1 MDTKKTKQRRPQQIE
16 KKALIVGA
24 TGAIGSELAGAL
36 KRRGYTVIGLHR
48 DPARAR
54 AIFGDESV
62 RWVHGDSLIE
72 SDVLRAAEGCSIIAH
87 AVNPPGYK
95 NWELLVLPMLDH
107 TITAAIENQAL
118 ILFPGSLYN
127 YPTEGPIL
135 IDEETPQY
143 TTTKKGAIRIEM
155 EERLKASIGLGT
167 RVLIVRAGDY
177 FGPSASAKNSLFK
190 AMIMGKTI
198 WRFTSPGA
206 AHSWAY
212 LPDVAETFGRLVERE
227 DELAPFAHYM
237 MRGHIDETGEEMPLA
252 IQRALEEHDARSM
265 EHKEMTIRAFPW
277 QLVRAGRFFSP
288 FLRELYE
295 MRYLYERPLTMRNAK
310 LLETLGSE
318 PHTPLRLAVQ
328 TTLGLGQKESQSA
341 A

>member
-1 MDTKKTKQRRPQQIE
+1 ME
-16 KKALIVGA
+16 KKALILGA

-36 KRRGYTVIGLHR
+36 QRRGYRVVGLHR
-48 DPARAR
+48 DPARAK
-54 AIFGDESV
+54 ALFDDQTV
-62 RWVHGDSLIE
+62 QWVHGDALIE
-72 SDVLRAAEGCSIIAH
+72 SDVLRAAEGASLIVH
-87 AVNPPGYK
+87 AVNPPGFR
-95 NWELLVLPMLDH
+95 NWELFALPMLDH
-107 TITAAIENQAL
+107 TISAAIENKAR

-127 YPTEGPIL
+127 YPPDGPIV

-155 EERLKASIGLGT
+155 EERLKASVGLGT

-177 FGPSASAKNSLFK
+177 FGPSASANNSIFK

-206 AHSWAY
+206 AHSWGY
-212 LPDVAETFGRLVERE
+212 LPDVAETFGRLVDRE
-227 DELAPFAHYM
+227 DELAPFAHFM
-237 MRGHIDETGEEMPLA
+237 MRGHVDETGEEMALA
-252 IQRALEEHDARSM
+252 IKRAMGD
-265 EHKEMTIRAFPW
+265 EMTIRPFPW
-277 QLVRAGRFFSP
+277 GVVRAGRFVSP

-295 MRYLYERPLTMRNAK
+295 LRYLYERPLTMRNAK

-318 PHTPLRLAVQ
+318 PHTPLKLAVQ
-328 TTLGLGQKESQSA
+328 TTLGLGHEASRSA